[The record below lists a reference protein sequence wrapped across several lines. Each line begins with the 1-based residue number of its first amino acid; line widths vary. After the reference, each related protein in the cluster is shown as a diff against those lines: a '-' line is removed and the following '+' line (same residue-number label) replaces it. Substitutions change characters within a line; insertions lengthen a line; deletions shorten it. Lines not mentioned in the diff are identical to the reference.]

1 MEITYSMLPKYGH
14 AFLCFMRNVTLIC
27 DEMKT
32 VNKMLKFKKNNCE
45 NNTLLEVYYSIMW

>member
-1 MEITYSMLPKYGH
+1 MYSMLPKYGH